1 METARVPLPLDS
13 ASLTVV
19 NDGLIFSSGDNIHT
33 FNVTGREI
41 VELFDGVR
49 SCGDIIA
56 EMQRRYPDDETVDA
70 AVGDFFNTLDQLSI
84 LKTA

>member
-1 METARVPLPLDS
+1 METARVPLPLDP

-33 FNVTGREI
+33 FNITGREI

-49 SCGDIIA
+49 SCGDIIV
-56 EMQRRYPDDETVDA
+56 EMQRRYPEDETVS
-70 AVGDFFNTLDQLSI
+70 VSVVDFFNTLDQLSI
-84 LKTA
+84 LKTS